1 MKVLELFAGS
11 CSFSNVAATYGFETY
26 TTDIKQFGDIN
37 NVSDIFDFD
46 YKNLNLQP
54 DIIWASPPCTT
65 FSIASCG
72 KHWTAPDENNLRYP
86 KTNEAEIG
94 LKILQKTIE
103 IMHYLNPKYYFIE
116 NPQTGRMKEYIDKP
130 FYDVDYCKYS
140 NFGYKKRTR
149 IWTNLKGFEPK
160 TCKNDCG
167 NLMENTNKHRVNFG
181 GSKMVKDGDKII
193 KVKSAE
199 QRQKYKDFE
208 NIQPYLKGK
217 CGNRNERY
225 RIPFKIIRSLFDV
238 VVERN
243 K

>member
-116 NPQTGRMKEYIDKP
+116 NLRGLMRKMLLVQPFPRYTVSYCQYGDTRMKPTD
-130 FYDVDYCKYS
+130 
-140 NFGYKKRTR
+140 
-149 IWTNLKGFEPK
+149 IWTNLEFDAKL
-160 TCKNDCG
+160 CKNGASCH
-167 NLMENTNKHRVNFG
+167 EAAPR
-181 GSKMVKDGDKII
+181 GSRTGTQGLKNNYERSKI
-193 KVKSAE
+193 
-199 QRQKYKDFE
+199 
-208 NIQPYLKGK
+208 PYLL
-217 CGNRNERY
+217 CRE
-225 RIPFKIIRSLFDV
+225 IIETILHKEND
-238 VVERN
+238 
-243 K
+243 